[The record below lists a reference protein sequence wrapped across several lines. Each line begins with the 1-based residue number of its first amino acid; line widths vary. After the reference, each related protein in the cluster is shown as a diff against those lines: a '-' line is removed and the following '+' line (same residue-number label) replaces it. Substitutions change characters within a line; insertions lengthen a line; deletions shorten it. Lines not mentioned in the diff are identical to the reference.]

1 MFRLL
6 KAWALSIN
14 WWNILWYAIGAPPDR
29 EPEPDFWAELHADHK
44 RQTDEWD
51 QEFFRQT
58 GKGVGA
64 LDPMLREQEPPS
76 LVQGAFNT
84 VLAPGLYQSLLG
96 AQPANAQQQALMQGA
111 LANQRQLSY
120 EQMLQASQQQDAYN
134 HRYAGLLQQSINS
147 QLGAP
152 RPIAGIDFPL
162 DILGNPWRQ

>member
-1 MFRLL
+1 MFS
-6 KAWALSIN
+6 WAKSL
-14 WWNILWYAIGAPPDR
+14 WKILCFFLWPLPDPQ
-29 EPEPDFWAELHADHK
+29 PEPDNFWSELHAEFK

-64 LDPMLREQEPPS
+64 LDPMLREQKAPR

-120 EQMLQASQQQDAYN
+120 EQMLQAPQQHIQFN
-134 HRYAGLLQQSINS
+134 GCQFNNQVPGIN
-147 QLGAP
+147 
-152 RPIAGIDFPL
+152 FPL
-162 DILGNPWRQ
+162 GIFGNPWRQ

>member
-64 LDPMLREQEPPS
+64 LDPMLREQEPPRIMA
-76 LVQGAFNT
+76 GAFNT

-111 LANQRQLSY
+111 LQN
-120 EQMLQASQQQDAYN
+120 AYN
-134 HRYAGLLQQSINS
+134 RLDQRYAGLQQRIE
-147 QLGAP
+147 QQ
-152 RPIAGIDFPL
+152 PISGTDFPV
-162 DILGNPWRQ
+162 DIFGNPWRQ